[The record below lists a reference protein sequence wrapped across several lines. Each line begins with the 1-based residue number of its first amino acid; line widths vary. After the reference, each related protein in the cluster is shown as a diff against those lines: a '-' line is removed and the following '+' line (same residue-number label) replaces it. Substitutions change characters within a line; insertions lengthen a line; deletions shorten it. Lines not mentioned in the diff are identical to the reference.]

1 MSQTQC
7 PQGHFYTPA
16 YPGDA
21 SCPHCS
27 KVNLDL
33 LKTIPAYADTVP
45 VEPMRRATSQASGSA
60 GKTQAMYQ
68 FDDNNIIP
76 VVGWLVCEK
85 GPERGKDYRIIP
97 GRNFIG
103 RGVNMPIRIAADMA
117 ISSEKHAV
125 ISYNP
130 KKRSFT
136 LANGDSSG
144 LVFLN
149 SDEVTSSSELKAF
162 DRVELGKSSF
172 VFLPFCGPEFGWP
185 DAE

>member
-1 MSQTQC
+1 MAQTQC
-7 PQGHFYTPA
+7 PQGHFYTPG
-16 YPGDA
+16 YPGDT

-33 LKTIPAYADTVP
+33 LKTVPAYADTVP
-45 VEPMRRATSQASGSA
+45 VEPLRRPAAQAPSSS
-60 GKTQAMYQ
+60 GKTVPIYQ
-68 FDDNNIIP
+68 FDDNNITP

-103 RGVNMPIRIAADMA
+103 RGVSMPIRVAADMS

-125 ISYNP
+125 ISYDP
-130 KKRSFT
+130 RKRSFT

-144 LVFLN
+144 LVYLN
-149 SDEVTSSSELKAF
+149 SNEVTSSVELKAF
-162 DRVELGKSSF
+162 DRVELGNSAF
-172 VFLPFCGPEFGWP
+172 IFLPLCGAEFGWP
-185 DAE
+185 DAN